1 MFSLLVLGRGI
12 HMSMEIWVLS
22 DRQLKS
28 TAEWQAA
35 INAEHYPLQLSADVA
50 FEALRGFFPM
60 QLHGERSGCECYHD
74 PADELIK
81 TNANV
86 DFGHAWKYALGFR
99 WGGDLGAMQSAW
111 MAATAYAAA
120 TDGIVVDDQELKIR
134 TAAESRQEVENIVQ
148 GIPKMEEILRDFSAS
163 LAQRRNS

>member
-1 MFSLLVLGRGI
+1 
-12 HMSMEIWVLS
+12 MSMEIWVLS

-35 INAEHYPLQLSADVA
+35 INAEGYPLQLTEVP
-50 FEALRGFFPM
+50 FEALRGFLPM
-60 QLHGERSGCECYHD
+60 LLRGERSGCECYHD
-74 PADELIK
+74 PAEELIK
-81 TNANV
+81 ANPTV

-99 WGGDLGAMQSAW
+99 WGANLGAMQAAW

-134 TAAESRQEVENIVQ
+134 SADGSRREVDDLVQ
-148 GIPKMEEILRDFSAS
+148 GIPKMEEILRNLKVS
-163 LAQRRNS
+163 LAGPSKG